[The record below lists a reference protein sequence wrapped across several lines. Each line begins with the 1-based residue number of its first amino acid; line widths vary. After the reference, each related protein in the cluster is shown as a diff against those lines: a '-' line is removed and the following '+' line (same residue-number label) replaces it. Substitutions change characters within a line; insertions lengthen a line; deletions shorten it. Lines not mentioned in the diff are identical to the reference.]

1 MKASTQHSHHPH
13 STTTNLEATNLETT
27 KTPEAKTHQ
36 RPQDN
41 RSKPNLVVTV
51 FSTLSIVL
59 AGLCS
64 TLIASNGLAETIA
77 VPRSESSHSVP
88 RPLRGTS
95 KADVQSRFGEP
106 LSKNGPRGNPSI
118 YYWEYSDYTVYFE
131 DNIVIHAVS
140 KEKSLKPQ

>member
-1 MKASTQHSHHPH
+1 MKASTQHSQQAH
-13 STTTNLEATNLETT
+13 STTTNLATT
-27 KTPEAKTHQ
+27 KSPEAKTHQ

-41 RSKPNLVVTV
+41 RSMKNPVVTV
-51 FSTLSIVL
+51 FSALSIAL

-77 VPRSESSHSVP
+77 VPRSESSHSATHPV
-88 RPLRGTS
+88 RGTS
-95 KADVQSRFGEP
+95 KADVQSQFGEP